1 MLLLSYCFTSDLTA
15 ELSQCWW
22 HSCKRHKTQGIIQ
35 YHLVPVC
42 DLYVT
47 VSHKQCFNV
56 RSSPPPPH
64 WDRLTFPLLHPSEAQ
79 SGNNVPLL
87 DPFLFPLQLL
97 GSHLH
102 SWGLPLDRNP
112 VLLFPGSARENMW
125 GWDRRGRCKRLW
137 NLGEETILILE
148 GCRWLLHATDADLFS
163 LTYFH
168 GAEVALKTQP
178 HRNNLTWPQF
188 SRHAQGGVTSP
199 PAGRAAL
206 IQIKGCVVK
215 LKTRFYSLVPQIS
228 RNL

>member
-22 HSCKRHKTQGIIQ
+22 HSCKRPKTQGIIQ
-35 YHLVPVC
+35 YHHVPVC

-64 WDRLTFPLLHPSEAQ
+64 WDRLAFPLLHPSEAQ
-79 SGNNVPLL
+79 SGINVPLL

-102 SWGLPLDRNP
+102 SRGLPSTGTRSFSFQE
-112 VLLFPGSARENMW
+112 VRERTCE
-125 GWDRRGRCKRLW
+125 GEADGAAVKGCGD
-137 NLGEETILILE
+137 LGEETILILK
-148 GCRWLLHATDADLFS
+148 GCRWLPQATDADPFS

-168 GAEVALKTQP
+168 RAEVALKTQP
-178 HRNNLTWPQF
+178 HRNNLT
-188 SRHAQGGVTSP
+188 
-199 PAGRAAL
+199 
-206 IQIKGCVVK
+206 
-215 LKTRFYSLVPQIS
+215 
-228 RNL
+228 